1 MINFIY
7 LIKSTLG
14 FLAFYFIHPFYR
26 KKLKFPDKVLFIH
39 TAGIGDLI
47 HSNKI
52 INTLENDKVNEIYFL
67 IKSIHKELYNNYN
80 GRIKFL
86 FIEYEKY
93 SFNFFYKIRFLKKIR
108 TFGFSKVF
116 ILNHHRRITDDDIA
130 LNSGADMIM
139 ALNISDTRYLKVG
152 KKYFDK
158 KYDIILYRESEYIQN
173 KYNILLSRYFPLIKI
188 TESSIYLNEEKHL
201 SILLNKYKSVFD
213 KEYISINPVSS
224 AEIRNWTISNF
235 RKIIEY
241 ILNKYTYDIILLGEE
256 SQKDYLQKMVLDKV
270 RVHNFSGKTNLLETF
285 TILKKSK
292 IFLGV
297 DSALAHASIYFKIP
311 RIILA
316 GGGPFGLIFPSES
329 YKNDIPDQ
337 RLVFK
342 EMDCFGCNWN
352 CKFDEP
358 HCLNDINPNQVIE
371 IIDSMLR
378 SRVN

>member
-14 FLAFYFIHPFYR
+14 FLSFYFIHPFYR
-26 KKLKFPDKVLFIH
+26 KKLKSPDKVLFIH

-52 INTLENDKVNEIYFL
+52 INTLENDEVNEIYFL

-93 SFNFFYKIRFLKKIR
+93 SFNFFYKLEFLKKIR

-130 LNSGADMIM
+130 LNSGADMIA

-158 KYDIILYRESEYIQN
+158 KYDMILFRESEYIQN
-173 KYNILLSRYFPLIKI
+173 KYDILLSRYFPSIKI

-201 SILLNKYKSVFD
+201 SVLITKYQNIFD

-224 AEIRNWTISNF
+224 SEIRNWTFDNF

-241 ILNKYTYDIILLGEE
+241 ILNKYPYDVILLGEK
-256 SQKDYLQKMVLDKV
+256 SQKNYLQKMVFDKN
-270 RVHNFSGKTNLLETF
+270 RVHNFSGKTNLLESF

-297 DSALAHASIYFKIP
+297 DSALAHAAIYFKIP
-311 RIILA
+311 RILLV
-316 GGGPFGLIFPSES
+316 GGGPYGLIFPIEF
-329 YKNDIPDQ
+329 YKKDIPDQ
-337 RLVFK
+337 KLVFK
-342 EMDCFGCNWN
+342 EMDCFGCNWI
-352 CKFDEP
+352 CKFNEP
-358 HCLNDINPNQVIE
+358 YCLNAINSNQVIE
-371 IIDSMLR
+371 IINSMLLL
-378 SRVN
+378 RVN

>member
-1 MINFIY
+1 MRNFIY
-7 LIKSTLG
+7 LIKSTFG
-14 FLAFYFIHPFYR
+14 FLTFYFINLFYS
-26 KKLKFPDKVLFIH
+26 KKLKFTNKVLFIH
-39 TAGIGDLI
+39 TSGIGDLI

-52 INTLENDKVNEIYFL
+52 INTLENDELNEIYFL
-67 IKSIHKELYNNYN
+67 IKSIHKEFYINYN
-80 GRIKFL
+80 GRIKFI

-93 SFNFFYKIRFLKKIR
+93 SYNIFYRLKFLKKIR
-108 TFGFSKVF
+108 TFGFCKVF

-130 LNSGADMIM
+130 LNSGAEIIA

-158 KYDIILYRESEYIQN
+158 KYDMILFRESEYIQN
-173 KYNILLSRYFPLIKI
+173 KYDILLSRYFPSIKI
-188 TESSIYLNEEKHL
+188 TESSIYLNEEKNL
-201 SILLNKYKSVFD
+201 SILVTKYQNIFN
-213 KEYISINPVSS
+213 KEYISINPISS
-224 AEIRNWTISNF
+224 SEIRNWTFDNF

-241 ILNKYTYDIILLGEE
+241 ILNKYPYDVILLGAKF
-256 SQKDYLQKMVLDKV
+256 QKNYLQKMVFDKN
-270 RVHNFSGKTNLLETF
+270 RIHNFSGKTNLLESF

-316 GGGPFGLIFPSES
+316 GGGPFGLIFPREY
-329 YKNDIPDQ
+329 YKNDITNQ

-342 EMDCFGCNWN
+342 EMDCFGCNWI
-352 CKFDEP
+352 CKFDKP

-371 IIDSMLR
+371 IIDLMLHY
-378 SRVN
+378 RVN